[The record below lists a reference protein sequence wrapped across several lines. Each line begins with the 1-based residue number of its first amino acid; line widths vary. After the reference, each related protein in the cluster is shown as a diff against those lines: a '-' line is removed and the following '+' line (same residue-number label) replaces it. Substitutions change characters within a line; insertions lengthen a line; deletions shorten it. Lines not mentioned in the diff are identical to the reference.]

1 MQLHQ
6 SSYQPPPWP
15 VETVYLKIPQKC
27 RLQSIE
33 PTHLHRQ
40 VENATAPSAG
50 NSPDPDGKSLPQRA
64 QRAQRS
70 IGRGDAAPS
79 EQLSTTALAC

>member
-50 NSPDPDGKSLPQRA
+50 NSPDPDGEIRLGKQLAFWTASSCDY
-64 QRAQRS
+64 RS
-70 IGRGDAAPS
+70 QI
-79 EQLSTTALAC
+79 